1 MGRELVERKKGGGLD
16 LERQILN
23 ITITFNVAN
32 VRIFRHYYDQS
43 STLPIRMLS
52 VLFTHFVKTDIW
64 TLLVRRSTSRP
75 FIIWHFKTE

>member
-23 ITITFNVAN
+23 ITIIFNVAN
-32 VRIFRHYYDQS
+32 VRIFRHD
-43 STLPIRMLS
+43 
-52 VLFTHFVKTDIW
+52 VLFTHFVKPDIW